1 MTPANYNITIYEGT
15 NFDLA
20 TTWLDDNDD
29 PIDLTNWS
37 AKMHIRNNVEDVAYI
52 DCTPYFT
59 LGGVAGTI
67 SLNLPSDFMVDTGY
81 TSGVYDIDMHHTSGR
96 VERLLLGTVT
106 VVPEVTRTA

>member
-1 MTPANYNITIYEGT
+1 MVPGNYNITIYEGT
-15 NFDLA
+15 NFNLSL
-20 TTWLDDNDD
+20 TWKDDNGD

-37 AKMHIRNNVEDVAYI
+37 AKMHIRNNTEDVAFL

-67 SLNLPSDFMVDTGY
+67 TLELPPTFIVDVGY
-81 TSGVYDIDMHHTSGR
+81 NSGVYDIDMHHTSGR

-106 VVPEVTRTA
+106 IIDEVTRT